1 MDGYL
6 ICEGYGEEQTTYAAY
21 SSADEVIE
29 ETKEYIEFH
38 KILLIDYV
46 DKDLLNPQTLEDCA
60 RFWQAQGGFV
70 VEYKNILD
78 EDIDL

>member
-6 ICEGYGEEQTTYAAY
+6 ICEGWNGEQSTYATRAT
-21 SSADEVIE
+21 AEEVVE
-29 ETKEYIEFH
+29 ETQEYIEFH
-38 KILLIDYV
+38 KADLRDYV
-46 DKDLLNPQTLEDCA
+46 DDELLDPKTLEDCA

-78 EDIDL
+78 EDIEL